1 MIAIACAPT
10 RIYNSVQS
18 EDKPKHWRQH
28 PNRVRR
34 RVYAMNSSKVS
45 EDALKINKLEKEV
58 DMYKKAHHKMK
69 MIAQWSLRANQAALT
84 DSRTILHTL
93 EELYGDEAFE
103 DQSATD
109 KDDEKN

>member
-1 MIAIACAPT
+1 MIAIACTPT
-10 RIYNSVQS
+10 RIYNSVS
-18 EDKPKHWRQH
+18 NEEKPKHWRQH

-45 EDALKINKLEKEV
+45 EDALKIKKLEKEV

-103 DQSATD
+103 DQYG
-109 KDDEKN
+109 KDNGDEKN

>member
-34 RVYAMNSSKVS
+34 RVYAVN
-45 EDALKINKLEKEV
+45 EDTLKIKKLEKEV

-103 DQSATD
+103 DQCG
-109 KDDEKN
+109 KDNGDEKN